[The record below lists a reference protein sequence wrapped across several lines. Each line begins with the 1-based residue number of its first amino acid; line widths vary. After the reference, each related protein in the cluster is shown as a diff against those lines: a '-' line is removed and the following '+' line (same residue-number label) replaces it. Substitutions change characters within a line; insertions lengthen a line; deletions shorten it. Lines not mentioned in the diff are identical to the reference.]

1 MEVIIAYLALF
12 LGSLLSGIGV
22 MVFNKSSKRTLKLIT
37 VFGGAFLFAV
47 CFVDLIPSMFE
58 PHAHSDC
65 EHSDHSILPVGVF
78 ILVGFL
84 IQLLLEQLSHGAEH
98 GHIHNNEE
106 KKSLVS
112 SIMLLVGVSIHAF
125 LEGFPIVSNGE
136 PNVAMITGIIIH
148 NIPLSIILVGAFL
161 QSGLSKGKSLMLL
174 SVFAVM
180 AIIGSLLNQNLEILH
195 PYQNI
200 ILGLVVGILLHV
212 SITTLFDSEESHEYN
227 LTRFLIVILAFAI
240 VILLPAHTH

>member
-1 MEVIIAYLALF
+1 MEVIIAYLTLF
-12 LGSLLSGIGV
+12 FGSFLSGLSV
-22 MVFNKSSKRTLKLIT
+22 FVFNKTNKKTLKLIT

-58 PHAHSDC
+58 SHLHSDI
-65 EHSDHSILPVGVF
+65 EDIDHSIFPATAF

-98 GHIHNNEE
+98 GHIHNNNE

-112 SIMLLVGVSIHAF
+112 SLMLLIGVSIHAF
-125 LEGFPIVSNGE
+125 LEGFPIVMNGE
-136 PNVAMITGIIIH
+136 PNVSMITGIIIH
-148 NIPLSIILVGAFL
+148 NIPISIILVGAFM
-161 QSGLSKGKSLMLL
+161 QSGLTKVKSLLLL

-200 ILGLVVGILLHV
+200 ILGIVVGILLHV
-212 SITTLFDSEESHEYN
+212 SITTLFDSEESHKYN
-227 LTRFLIVILAFAI
+227 LTRFMIVILAFAI